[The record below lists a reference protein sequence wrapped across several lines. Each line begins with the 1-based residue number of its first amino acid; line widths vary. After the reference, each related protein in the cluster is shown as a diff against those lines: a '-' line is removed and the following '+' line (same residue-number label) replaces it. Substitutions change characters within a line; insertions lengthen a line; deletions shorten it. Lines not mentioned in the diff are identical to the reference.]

1 MLSQY
6 RNRFDSSILSV
17 FKQALQISLRNS
29 RRFTFFSTAGVAQ
42 ARAAKLRK
50 RHLITGL
57 QVPPL
62 LIISITK
69 RCNLNC
75 TGCYSKILHQDN
87 QSELSPERFREIL
100 NEASTLGVSIILL
113 AGGEPLVRR
122 DILEVAAEFPRII
135 FPIFSNGTLLDDS
148 YLSFFYKHQ
157 HLIPVISLEGRELE
171 TDARRG
177 DGIYQNYLQLVPKLK
192 QHKLFWGSSF
202 TLTRE
207 NYNQVL
213 SHEFLSAQLALG
225 AELYFLVEYV
235 PIASGTE
242 SLVLSSW
249 QKENVTRRVD
259 RLNKDLPGIFI
270 AFPGDEEQYGGCLAA
285 GRGFLHVNPFGLAEA
300 CPFAP
305 VSDVNLSFSTLREA
319 LSSRLM
325 EKIRQNHS
333 LLKEGEGGCALWAN
347 REFLQELSRED
358 REA

>member
-1 MLSQY
+1 M
-6 RNRFDSSILSV
+6 
-17 FKQALQISLRNS
+17 
-29 RRFTFFSTAGVAQ
+29 
-42 ARAAKLRK
+42 
-50 RHLITGL
+50 
-57 QVPPL
+57 
-62 LIISITK
+62 
-69 RCNLNC
+69 
-75 TGCYSKILHQDN
+75 
-87 QSELSPERFREIL
+87 
-100 NEASTLGVSIILL
+100 
-113 AGGEPLVRR
+113 VRR

-225 AELYFLVEYV
+225 AELYFFVEYV

-305 VSDVNLSFSTLREA
+305 VSDVNLSFSTLRES

-325 EKIRQNHS
+325 EMIRQNHS

-347 REFLQELSRED
+347 
-358 REA
+358 